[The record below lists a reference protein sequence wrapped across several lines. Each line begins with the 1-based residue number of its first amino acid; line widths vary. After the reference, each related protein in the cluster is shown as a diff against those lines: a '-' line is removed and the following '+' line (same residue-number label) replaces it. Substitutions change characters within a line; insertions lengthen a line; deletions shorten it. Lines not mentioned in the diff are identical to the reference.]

1 MDDARGAIATDRVQR
16 ARRRRRS
23 ALVTLLAS
31 GFAASACGQFLPP
44 RDLVAPTIQFEDV
57 SIDSITLERVRF
69 LFRIA
74 TRNPNAVD
82 IPLSNVYFELA
93 LLGKPVAQGKVPE
106 QRFVLPAQGTR
117 SVPVSL
123 SVASADVRELMV
135 ALMRGEVDDSAW
147 SLKGT
152 ANWGAS
158 PLPLPF
164 EKRGDASSLKKLRE
178 LLGR

>member
-1 MDDARGAIATDRVQR
+1 MPGSRLARP
-16 ARRRRRS
+16 RRS
-23 ALVTLLAS
+23 ALVALLAS
-31 GFAASACGQFLPP
+31 GFCASACGQLLPP
-44 RDLVAPTIQFEDV
+44 RDLVPPTLQFEDV
-57 SIDSITLERVRF
+57 AIDSISLERVRF

-82 IPLSNVYFELA
+82 LPLSNVYFELA
-93 LLGKPVAQGKVPE
+93 LLGKPVAQGMVPE

-123 SVASADVRELMV
+123 SVAAADMRELMATV
-135 ALMRGEVDDSAW
+135 LRGELDDAAW

-158 PLPLPF
+158 PLPIPF
-164 EKRGDASSLKKLRE
+164 EKRGDARSLKKLRE

>member
-1 MDDARGAIATDRVQR
+1 MPGSRLARS
-16 ARRRRRS
+16 RRS
-23 ALVTLLAS
+23 ALVALLAG
-31 GFAASACGQFLPP
+31 GFAASACGQLLPP
-44 RDLVAPTIQFEDV
+44 RDLVPPALQFEDV
-57 SIDSITLERVRF
+57 TIDSISLERVRF

-82 IPLSNVYFELA
+82 LPLSNVYFELA
-93 LLGKPVAQGKVPE
+93 LLGKPVAQGMVPE

-123 SVASADVRELMV
+123 SVAASDMRELMATV
-135 ALMRGEVDDSAW
+135 LRGEVDDAAW

-158 PLPLPF
+158 PLPIPF
-164 EKRGDASSLKKLRE
+164 EKRGDARSLTKLRE

>member
-1 MDDARGAIATDRVQR
+1 MPAVRLS
-16 ARRRRRS
+16 RRRRS
-23 ALVTLLAS
+23 ALVALLAS

-44 RDLVAPTIQFEDV
+44 RDLMPPTLQFEDV
-57 SIDSITLERVRF
+57 TIDSITLERVRF

-82 IPLSNVYFELA
+82 LPLSNVYFELA

-117 SVPVSL
+117 TVPVAL
-123 SVASADVRELMV
+123 SVAASDMRELMT
-135 ALMRGEVDDSAW
+135 ALLRGEVDDTAW
-147 SLKGT
+147 VLKGT

-158 PLPLPF
+158 PLPIPF
-164 EKRGDASSLKKLRE
+164 EKRGDASNLRKLRE